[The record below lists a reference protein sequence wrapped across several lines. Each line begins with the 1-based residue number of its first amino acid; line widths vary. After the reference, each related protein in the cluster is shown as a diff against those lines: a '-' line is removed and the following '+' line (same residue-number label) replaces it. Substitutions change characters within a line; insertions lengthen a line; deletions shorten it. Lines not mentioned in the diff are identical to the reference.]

1 MVQQKKGEVGE
12 KLVALTATS
21 ELPFHNS
28 LLHEDFVDNCDTPPP
43 GKSPR
48 VFEPSLLG
56 IYIYIN
62 LQNLSN
68 PFVFSFLSGGP
79 VPSWARPQVP
89 QQGVWTS
96 R

>member
-28 LLHEDFVDNCDTPPP
+28 LLHEDFVDNCDTPPQENHP
-43 GKSPR
+43 ESSNLAYW
-48 VFEPSLLG
+48 V

-62 LQNLSN
+62 LYI
-68 PFVFSFLSGGP
+68 FI
-79 VPSWARPQVP
+79 
-89 QQGVWTS
+89 
-96 R
+96 

>member
-43 GKSPR
+43 RKITQ
-48 VFEPSLLG
+48 SL
-56 IYIYIN
+56 
-62 LQNLSN
+62 
-68 PFVFSFLSGGP
+68 
-79 VPSWARPQVP
+79 R
-89 QQGVWTS
+89 T
-96 R
+96 

>member
-43 GKSPR
+43 QENHPESSNLACW
-48 VFEPSLLG
+48 V
-56 IYIYIN
+56 YIYI
-62 LQNLSN
+62 L
-68 PFVFSFLSGGP
+68 
-79 VPSWARPQVP
+79 
-89 QQGVWTS
+89 
-96 R
+96 